1 MKFIRQMSGFT
12 LIEAIV
18 SLFVMLIILAI
29 SNQIFGYMQAVQPH
43 LYQRQEQE
51 WSFFTI
57 YLEENFRNCRNV
69 TVTTDG
75 IKMDLLNI
83 DEKGNRTWLPPG
95 TNGTII
101 YNIGQIN
108 FQTTTLD
115 LIYTISIEGSTRKR
129 IVARAEE
136 VTMTTENS
144 ESTTPS
150 SESTVQE
157 TTEQMTSDTTVSKE
171 E

>member
-29 SNQIFGYMQAVQPH
+29 GNQVFGYMQAVQPH
-43 LYQRQEQE
+43 LYQSQEQE

-83 DEKGNRTWLPPG
+83 DEKGNRTWLPLEVKKG
-95 TNGTII
+95 KNDRIIFSKRNGTLIQLTRVKRVNYSI
-101 YNIGQIN
+101 NQEVLTVNAVFLDGEVKSSRIKLSQIKAGKS
-108 FQTTTLD
+108 
-115 LIYTISIEGSTRKR
+115 IS
-129 IVARAEE
+129 
-136 VTMTTENS
+136 
-144 ESTTPS
+144 S
-150 SESTVQE
+150 SN
-157 TTEQMTSDTTVSKE
+157 
-171 E
+171 

>member
-83 DEKGNRTWLPPG
+83 DEKGNRTWLPLEVKKG
-95 TNGTII
+95 KNDRIIFSKNNGTLIQLTRVKRVNYSI
-101 YNIGQIN
+101 NQEVLTMNAVFLDGEVKTSSIKLSQIKAGKS
-108 FQTTTLD
+108 
-115 LIYTISIEGSTRKR
+115 IS
-129 IVARAEE
+129 
-136 VTMTTENS
+136 
-144 ESTTPS
+144 S
-150 SESTVQE
+150 SN
-157 TTEQMTSDTTVSKE
+157 
-171 E
+171 

>member
-18 SLFVMLIILAI
+18 SLFLMLIILAI
-29 SNQIFGYMQAVQPH
+29 GNQVFGYMQAVQPH
-43 LYQRQEQE
+43 LYQSQEQE

-83 DEKGNRTWLPPG
+83 DEKGNRTWLPLEVKKG
-95 TNGTII
+95 KNDRIIFSKNNGTLIQLTRVKRVNYSI
-101 YNIGQIN
+101 NQEVLTMNAVFLDGEVKTSSIKLSQIKAGKS
-108 FQTTTLD
+108 
-115 LIYTISIEGSTRKR
+115 IS
-129 IVARAEE
+129 
-136 VTMTTENS
+136 
-144 ESTTPS
+144 S
-150 SESTVQE
+150 SN
-157 TTEQMTSDTTVSKE
+157 
-171 E
+171 

>member
-1 MKFIRQMSGFT
+1 MRFIRQMSGFT

-69 TVTTDG
+69 TVTADG

-83 DEKGNRTWLPPG
+83 DEKGNRTWLPLEVKKG
-95 TNGTII
+95 KNDRIIFSKNNGTLIQLTRVKRVNYSI
-101 YNIGQIN
+101 NQEVLTMNAVFLDGEVKTSSIKLSQIKAGKS
-108 FQTTTLD
+108 
-115 LIYTISIEGSTRKR
+115 IS
-129 IVARAEE
+129 
-136 VTMTTENS
+136 
-144 ESTTPS
+144 S
-150 SESTVQE
+150 SN
-157 TTEQMTSDTTVSKE
+157 
-171 E
+171 

>member
-29 SNQIFGYMQAVQPH
+29 SNQVVGYMQAVQPH

-83 DEKGNRTWLPPG
+83 DEKGNRTWLPLEVKKG
-95 TNGTII
+95 KNDRIIFSKNNGT
-101 YNIGQIN
+101 
-108 FQTTTLD
+108 
-115 LIYTISIEGSTRKR
+115 LIQLTRVKR
-129 IVARAEE
+129 INYSINQE
-136 VTMTTENS
+136 VLTMNAVFLDGEVKTS
-144 ESTTPS
+144 RIKLSQIKAGKSIS
-150 SESTVQE
+150 SSN
-157 TTEQMTSDTTVSKE
+157 
-171 E
+171 

>member
-1 MKFIRQMSGFT
+1 MSGFT

-83 DEKGNRTWLPPG
+83 DEKGNRTWLPLEVKKG
-95 TNGTII
+95 KNDRIIFSKNNGTLIQLTRVKRVNYSI
-101 YNIGQIN
+101 NQEVLTMNAVFLDGEVKTSSIKLSQIKAGKS
-108 FQTTTLD
+108 
-115 LIYTISIEGSTRKR
+115 IS
-129 IVARAEE
+129 
-136 VTMTTENS
+136 
-144 ESTTPS
+144 S
-150 SESTVQE
+150 SN
-157 TTEQMTSDTTVSKE
+157 
-171 E
+171 

>member
-1 MKFIRQMSGFT
+1 MKFIKQMSGFT

-18 SLFVMLIILAI
+18 SLFVMLIILVI
-29 SNQIFGYMQAVQPH
+29 GNQVFGYMQAVQPH

-83 DEKGNRTWLPPG
+83 DEKGNRTWLPLEVKKG
-95 TNGTII
+95 KNDRIIFSKRNGTLIQLTRVKRVNYSI
-101 YNIGQIN
+101 NQEVLTVKAVFLDGEVKSSRIKLSQIKAGKS
-108 FQTTTLD
+108 
-115 LIYTISIEGSTRKR
+115 IS
-129 IVARAEE
+129 
-136 VTMTTENS
+136 
-144 ESTTPS
+144 S
-150 SESTVQE
+150 SN
-157 TTEQMTSDTTVSKE
+157 
-171 E
+171 

>member
-1 MKFIRQMSGFT
+1 MSGFT

-29 SNQIFGYMQAVQPH
+29 GNQVFGYMQAVQPH
-43 LYQRQEQE
+43 LYQSQEQE

-83 DEKGNRTWLPPG
+83 DEKGNRTWLPLEVKKG
-95 TNGTII
+95 KNDRIIFSKRNGTLIQLTRVKRVNYSI
-101 YNIGQIN
+101 NQEVLTVNAVFLDGEVKSSRIKLSQIKAGKS
-108 FQTTTLD
+108 
-115 LIYTISIEGSTRKR
+115 IS
-129 IVARAEE
+129 
-136 VTMTTENS
+136 
-144 ESTTPS
+144 S
-150 SESTVQE
+150 SN
-157 TTEQMTSDTTVSKE
+157 
-171 E
+171 

>member
-1 MKFIRQMSGFT
+1 MSGFT

-18 SLFVMLIILAI
+18 SLFVMLIILVI
-29 SNQIFGYMQAVQPH
+29 GNQVFGYMQAVQPH

-83 DEKGNRTWLPPG
+83 DEKGNRTWLPLEVKKG
-95 TNGTII
+95 KNDRIIFSKRNGTLIQLTRVKRVNYSI
-101 YNIGQIN
+101 NQEVLTVKAVFLDGEVKSSRIKLSQIKAGKS
-108 FQTTTLD
+108 
-115 LIYTISIEGSTRKR
+115 IS
-129 IVARAEE
+129 
-136 VTMTTENS
+136 
-144 ESTTPS
+144 S
-150 SESTVQE
+150 SN
-157 TTEQMTSDTTVSKE
+157 
-171 E
+171 

>member
-1 MKFIRQMSGFT
+1 MSGFT

-29 SNQIFGYMQAVQPH
+29 SNQIFGYMQAVQHH

-83 DEKGNRTWLPPG
+83 DEKGNRTWLPLEVKKG
-95 TNGTII
+95 KNDRIIFSKNNGTLIQLTRVKRVNYSI
-101 YNIGQIN
+101 NQEVLTMNAVFLDGEVKTSSIKLSQIKAGKS
-108 FQTTTLD
+108 
-115 LIYTISIEGSTRKR
+115 IS
-129 IVARAEE
+129 
-136 VTMTTENS
+136 
-144 ESTTPS
+144 S
-150 SESTVQE
+150 SN
-157 TTEQMTSDTTVSKE
+157 
-171 E
+171 

>member
-29 SNQIFGYMQAVQPH
+29 GNQVFGYMQAVQPH
-43 LYQRQEQE
+43 LYQSQEQE

-83 DEKGNRTWLPPG
+83 DEKGNRTWLPLEVKKG
-95 TNGTII
+95 KNDRIIFSKNNGTLIQLTRVKRVNYSI
-101 YNIGQIN
+101 DQEVLTVNAVFLDGEVKTSRIKLSQIKAGKS
-108 FQTTTLD
+108 
-115 LIYTISIEGSTRKR
+115 IS
-129 IVARAEE
+129 
-136 VTMTTENS
+136 
-144 ESTTPS
+144 S
-150 SESTVQE
+150 SN
-157 TTEQMTSDTTVSKE
+157 
-171 E
+171 